1 MIDQWENEFPTD
13 KLEGYSTLMR
23 VKLAM
28 RRKQYKDA
36 ITQAEQLIKVNP
48 RSNYAPDLLLLE
60 AQAYKAIG
68 KDEQYRKTLNR
79 LIKDYPEAPLSAEAK
94 KMLSSK

>member
-1 MIDQWENEFPTD
+1 
-13 KLEGYSTLMR
+13 
-23 VKLAM
+23 M

-60 AQAYKAIG
+60 ARAYKAIG
-68 KDEQYRKTLNR
+68 KDEQFHKTLNR
-79 LIKDYPEAPLSAEAK
+79 LIKDYPESPLSTEAK
-94 KMLSSK
+94 KMLSKGSKR